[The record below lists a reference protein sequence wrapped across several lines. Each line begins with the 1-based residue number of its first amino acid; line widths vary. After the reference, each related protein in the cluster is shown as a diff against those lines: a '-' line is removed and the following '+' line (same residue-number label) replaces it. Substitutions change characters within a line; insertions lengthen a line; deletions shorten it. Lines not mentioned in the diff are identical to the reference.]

1 MMAEYYDNNEDNNNN
16 VPDMVAPISDME
28 SMSTEHENNDNSKDV
43 SDMMDKY
50 NNNDDNNNGM
60 EMSMSTEH
68 ESNDNSKVS
77 DIMDNISGGDPKKI
91 DLNNAH
97 SSTHLDDIVIN
108 TECNDNDELVA
119 DTDEDERWR
128 RRRIVSLYI
137 ITITI
142 LYADLNL
149 VAPNLSIIADEFGMT
164 DDERDVK
171 LGGLLALGFFLVG
184 APVSYIVGWLADSR
198 NRSPLFAATVFVG
211 ELACLCTTF
220 VKGYWQLY
228 ICRCVVWLGLF

>member
-1 MMAEYYDNNEDNNNN
+1 MAEYYYNNEDSNNN
-16 VPDMVAPISDME
+16 VPDMVASISESGME
-28 SMSTEHENNDNSKDV
+28 ASTEHENNDHSKDAV

-50 NNNDDNNNGM
+50 NNDM

-68 ESNDNSKVS
+68 ESNDNSKVC
-77 DIMDNISGGDPKKI
+77 DNISGGDPKKI
-91 DLNNAH
+91 DLDAH
-97 SSTHLDDIVIN
+97 ISTHFDDIVIN
-108 TECNDNDELVA
+108 TECNDNDEMVA

-137 ITITI
+137 LTITI

-228 ICRCVVWLGLF
+228 ICRCVVWLVYFVQDTYKLF

>member
-77 DIMDNISGGDPKKI
+77 DNISGGDPKKI